1 MAMIAKSVLP
11 LVLGFLAGGLVN
23 YLADVLPRTR
33 RFSQPVCVNC
43 EHEFSWGKYLLFR
56 ACENCGKTRGLRTWL
71 IFFVIVVVSMIVWFS
86 PQSKLGYGLNL
97 ILLVYFGLVFVIDL
111 EFRLILHPTSIFG
124 AILGLG
130 VGWFLH
136 GIKDTLFG
144 GLAGLVIMFTFY
156 LFGMLFARI
165 RTKRMKKQG
174 LETDDEEALGFGDV
188 ILAGILGLMLGWPVI
203 WFGLILGILLGG
215 VVTLPMLLAML
226 VRKSYNEDA
235 WMVFIPYGPFFI
247 ISAALIIFFPK
258 LISYL
263 LPGN

>member
-1 MAMIAKSVLP
+1 MIAKSVLP

-215 VVTLPMLLAML
+215 VVTLPMLF
-226 VRKSYNEDA
+226 RKSYNEDA